1 LIPLN
6 CGPPPNCS
14 KRYRQ
19 RRRSQHEFGHGQRH
33 ASAARVTGSHPE
45 PAHDHDVDHA
55 RHHIQALDGTIAN
68 VALPHMQGSLSASQ
82 DQITWVLTSFIVA
95 AAIATPL
102 TGWLCD
108 RYGQK
113 NTFLVSVAGFT
124 LASVL
129 CGLSG
134 TLSEIVAARLL
145 QGVFGAALVPLS
157 QAVLLDINPREK
169 HGSAMAIWGMG
180 VMIGPI
186 LGPTLGG
193 WLTDSY
199 SWRWVFFINI
209 PIGAMAFY
217 GIWRYI
223 RKDPPNRR
231 MHFDM
236 FGFATLSLSIGALQM
251 LLDRGEQNDWFSSTE
266 TWIEAIVL
274 AMSLCYF
281 IAHTA
286 LRPAGKSFF
295 DYRLLKNS
303 NYVSGLLFI
312 FIVGMVLFAT
322 RALTPSMLQGLMH
335 YPAAIAGLVTAPSG
349 LGTMLAMLIV
359 GKLTGKIDTRILLG
373 VGFSITAFSLWQM
386 ANFTLDLVPKTVVW
400 SGVIQ
405 GIGLGLV
412 FVPLS
417 AATFATLS
425 PQMRAEGTAIYSLVR
440 NIGSSIGIAL
450 VQTLLVRNTQ
460 IAHASLTQHINI
472 ANPALHDPGIAQVF
486 DLGTSTGMA
495 ALNGEITRQASMIA
509 YLDDFWLMMWLT
521 ILVLPLLLLI
531 KPPKKNVPVVVD
543 HAAME

>member
-1 LIPLN
+1 MSSDAPTGTAN
-6 CGPPPNCS
+6 GPDAGIN
-14 KRYRQ
+14 
-19 RRRSQHEFGHGQRH
+19 RRMITISIML
-33 ASAARVTGSHPE
+33 ATI
-45 PAHDHDVDHA
+45 
-55 RHHIQALDGTIAN
+55 IQALDGTIAN

-108 RYGQK
+108 RFGQK
-113 NTFLVSVAGFT
+113 NIFLVSIAGFT
-124 LASVL
+124 GASVL
-129 CGLSG
+129 CGISG
-134 TLSEIVAARLL
+134 SLAEIVAARLL

-169 HGSAMAIWGMG
+169 HGSAMAVWGMG

-199 SWRWVFFINI
+199 NWRWVFFINV
-209 PIGAMAFY
+209 PVGSLAFY
-217 GIWRYI
+217 GIWKYI
-223 RKDPPNRR
+223 RQVPAARS
-231 MHFDM
+231 MSFDM
-236 FGFATLSLSIGALQM
+236 FGFATLSIAIGALQM
-251 LLDRGEQNDWFSSTE
+251 LLDRGEQNDWFSSRE

-281 IAHTA
+281 VAHTA

-303 NYVSGLLFI
+303 NYVTGLLFI
-312 FIVGMVLFAT
+312 FIVGLVLFAT
-322 RALTPSMLQGLMH
+322 RALTPSMLQGLMN
-335 YPAAIAGLVTAPSG
+335 YPAKIAGLVTAPSG
-349 LGTMLAMLIV
+349 FGTMIAMMIV
-359 GKLTGKIDTRILLG
+359 GRLVGRVDLRVLLAI
-373 VGFSITAFSLWQM
+373 GFSITAFSLWQM
-386 ANFTLDLVPKTVVW
+386 SLYTLTLAESDIVW
-400 SGVIQ
+400 PGVIQ

-425 PQMRAEGTAIYSLVR
+425 PAVRADGTAIYSLVR

-460 IAHASLTQHINI
+460 IVHASLVEKVTT
-472 ANPALHDPGIAQVF
+472 ASPALQDSAIASAYN
-486 DLGTSTGMA
+486 LANSGGLA

-509 YLDDFWLMMWLT
+509 YIDDFWLMFILT
-521 ILVLPLLLLI
+521 LAVVPLLFLI
-531 KPPKKNVPVVVD
+531 RPPKKNAPAAID